1 MLDKTDLKIIQ
12 KSSKQQKSQT
22 EISALENASL
32 HAFPVMGRTEC
43 VAGMS
48 QMGEISK
55 AVL

>member
-12 KSSKQQKSQT
+12 KSSKQQKKQT
-22 EISALENASL
+22 EISALENAL
-32 HAFPVMGRTEC
+32 LCAFPVMGRTER

-48 QMGEISK
+48 QMEEISK